1 MSLKSLAVLTAFLAS
16 APAMAQDDWEYR
28 ATFYGWLT
36 GVTTEA
42 ETPLGE
48 FEAEID
54 FADIFDELDIAAF
67 GAFEARKGRWSF
79 IGDGMY
85 VQLSPEISL
94 PAQSPLS
101 RGEIETQT
109 GLISAYATYAV
120 IDEADWRFDIG
131 GGLRYYDA
139 STDTTLIAQDGS
151 TVGAFTS
158 EGSWTDLLLAA
169 RATRTFNE
177 KWWGIAYADIGGFGI
192 EDSSELSW
200 QVFGGFGYR
209 LSDTWSAI
217 AGYRYLSIERDVLN
231 SSITADLYGPQIGVQ
246 VAF

>member
-1 MSLKSLAVLTAFLAS
+1 MSFKSIAVLTALVSS
-16 APAMAQDDWEYR
+16 APAMAQDEWEYR

-48 FEAEID
+48 FEAEIE

-79 IGDGMY
+79 IADGMY
-85 VQLSPEISL
+85 VELSPEVSL

-101 RGEIETQT
+101 RGEIESQT
-109 GLISAYATYAV
+109 GLISAYATYALV
-120 IDEADWRFDIG
+120 DEADWRIDIG

-151 TVGAFTS
+151 T
-158 EGSWTDLLLAA
+158 A
-169 RATRTFNE
+169 RR
-177 KWWGIAYADIGGFGI
+177 
-192 EDSSELSW
+192 
-200 QVFGGFGYR
+200 
-209 LSDTWSAI
+209 
-217 AGYRYLSIERDVLN
+217 
-231 SSITADLYGPQIGVQ
+231 VQ
-246 VAF
+246 L